1 MPKISSFLS
10 TVRLHPL
17 RLWGKIGGMKEN
29 QKSDKKE
36 SKEKT
41 KKQKTKTDEGKR
53 KTAVKTEDRG
63 QKRKKTKTSVKK
75 ATAKKPKKKVS
86 FEVDLEKLL
95 QAGVHFGHQAKR
107 WHPKMA
113 AYIWTTRDGVHI
125 FDLVKTAECL
135 RRAAQFVK
143 ERVASGDSIIFV
155 GTKRQARAII
165 KEEATRCGAYYI
177 SERWLG
183 GLITNWN
190 QVKKSIDK
198 LVEMKEKKKAGEY
211 EKYTKKENILI
222 DREIS
227 RLERFFGG
235 LVGLEGIPE
244 VIFVVDISREKAA
257 VKEAKEKGVKVV
269 ALVDTDSNPEVVD
282 YLIPGN
288 DDAVR
293 SVKLIVST
301 MADAVEEG
309 KQLKPKTKNEKLKTQ
324 T

>member
-1 MPKISSFLS
+1 
-10 TVRLHPL
+10 
-17 RLWGKIGGMKEN
+17 MKEN
-29 QKSDKKE
+29 QKSGKKE
-36 SKEKT
+36 SKRKT
-41 KKQKTKTDEGKR
+41 KKASSAKKRTK
-53 KTAVKTEDRG
+53 
-63 QKRKKTKTSVKK
+63 KKPEKK
-75 ATAKKPKKKVS
+75 AS
-86 FEVDLEKLL
+86 FKVDLEKLL

-107 WHPKMA
+107 WHPKMT

-125 FDLVKTAECL
+125 FDLVKTAACL
-135 RRAAQFVK
+135 KKAAQFVK
-143 ERVASGDSIIFV
+143 ETVASGGKIIFV

-165 KEEATRCGAYYI
+165 KEEAARCGAYYI

-198 LVEMKEKKKAGEY
+198 LIEMKEKKKAGEY

-222 DREIS
+222 DREIN

-244 VIFVVDISREKAA
+244 AIFVVDVTREKAA

-301 MADAVEEG
+301 MADAVIEG
-309 KQLKPKTKNEKLKTQ
+309 QGAKKA
-324 T
+324 